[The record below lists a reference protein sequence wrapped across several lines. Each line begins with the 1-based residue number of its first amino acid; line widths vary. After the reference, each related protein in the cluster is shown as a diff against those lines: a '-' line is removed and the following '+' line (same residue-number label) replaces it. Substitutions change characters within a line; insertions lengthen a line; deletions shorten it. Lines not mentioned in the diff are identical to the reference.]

1 MLHPFQYIRLA
12 EDSGVADV
20 TKFMLEKWGLEPP
33 KLVISVV
40 GGAKG
45 FDMSKWSGRWK
56 RIMDAGL
63 VKVAARKLCTCILRF
78 NCMLIVVLQYS
89 TKY

>member
-1 MLHPFQYIRLA
+1 ML
-12 EDSGVADV
+12 DV
-20 TKFMLEKWGLEPP
+20 INFMLDKWGMKHP

-40 GGAKG
+40 GGADG

-63 VKVAARKLCTCILRF
+63 VKVT
-78 NCMLIVVLQYS
+78 
-89 TKY
+89 